1 MRRKTG
7 RRSALLLLVILTS
20 AGGALAAA
28 LKREPAFYT
37 AAESETASVEIA
49 SQSSRLMTRVQDLL
63 NDVGTKP
70 KWGAT
75 FSANELNCFLHEYA
89 REVNERLGG
98 KFPTP
103 RVHIDGDR
111 VRIGVR
117 SGHGFASGVLWIE
130 LRAWLVASEPNCLAV
145 EIASIRLGMIP
156 VTEQSVLDR
165 ISEVVWQSNVEVTWY
180 RHHGKPVGIFKFFA
194 DDSRRLS
201 KQISAVQISD
211 GQLTIAGRSSVD
223 NSLAP
228 AGVGP
233 NWGIGD

>member
-7 RRSALLLLVILTS
+7 RRSALLLLVILTT

-28 LKREPAFYT
+28 LKREPDFYS
-37 AAESETASVEIA
+37 AAESETASVEIS
-49 SQSSRLMTRVQDLL
+49 SQSSRLMTRVQDLI
-63 NDVGTKP
+63 NDVNTKAE
-70 KWGAT
+70 WGAT
-75 FSANELNCFLHEYA
+75 FTANELNCFLHEYA

-98 KFPTP
+98 QFHTP

-117 SGHGFASGVLWIE
+117 SGRGFASGVLWIE

-145 EIASIRLGMIP
+145 EIASIRFGLIP
-156 VTEQSVLDR
+156 ITEQSILDR
-165 ISEVVWQSNVEVTWY
+165 ITDVVWQSNVEVTWY
-180 RHHGKPVGIFKFFA
+180 RHQGKPVGMFRFFA
-194 DDSRRLS
+194 DQARRLP
-201 KQISAVQISD
+201 KQLRAVQIRD

-223 NSLAP
+223 NPLAP

-233 NWGIGD
+233 NWGMGD